1 MQGLMQN
8 CKKLVATQ
16 MYKSKNVDR
25 RVGNR
30 FEGPQLNDLVR
41 TCDYNDTNTNDDN
54 DLEIDRN
61 AQALLDIVQ
70 AEALQDDGSGNNLS
84 TASQNAIH
92 VADALTAVMESNS
105 VPELSNVR
113 AIPTLPNDIVMTLQD
128 NQPEN
133 VLAHI
138 RLPPPP
144 PPLLLPVNQ
153 LQPQP
158 MLQPQTTDNNDEL
171 QPLAE
176 EHFTQDSHEPPDG
189 LNNTQQLVF

>member
-1 MQGLMQN
+1 LG
-8 CKKLVATQ
+8 
-16 MYKSKNVDR
+16 KSTDSPFSLP
-25 RVGNR
+25 GNY
-30 FEGPQLNDLVR
+30 E
-41 TCDYNDTNTNDDN
+41 
-54 DLEIDRN
+54 
-61 AQALLDIVQ
+61 
-70 AEALQDDGSGNNLS
+70 S
-84 TASQNAIH
+84 AIKTP
-92 VADALTAVMESNS
+92 TAVMESNS